1 MIDTKSD
8 VNLDEVLGDLQPEQS
23 VPTEEKPTDARIRNR
38 GANDQTRKAGIM
50 IIDDESYNVL
60 VVRKFLQ
67 HAGYE
72 NFVTTTESPQAI
84 ELMKRDLPDI
94 VLLDIMMPEISG
106 IDILRVMKITP
117 ELSTIP
123 VIILTASPDPAL
135 KTQALELGATDFL
148 AKPVDPSELVL
159 RVRNVLA
166 AKSHFDMLAKY
177 SVNLERKVAERTREL
192 EISRRHVIFCLAR
205 ASEFRD
211 NDTGHHV
218 LRVGKYAGMIA
229 RQLGYSPTQVEALEQ
244 AAQLHDVGKIGIP
257 DAILHKPGKL
267 DPDEYDFIKKHASYG
282 KQIIEC
288 MPEGEWQNLKHHT
301 KLGGQLLDVKSE
313 PIMRMASRIAL
324 THHEWWNGEGYPLG
338 LAGEDIPIEGRI
350 TAVADVY
357 DALSSARPYK
367 KPFPR
372 EKCFEMLEE
381 KRGTQFDS
389 RVLDAFFASADD
401 IIDIQIRYADLE

>member
-1 MIDTKSD
+1 MIDTTD
-8 VNLDEVLGDLQPEQS
+8 VNLNEALSDLQPEQPAPS
-23 VPTEEKPTDARIRNR
+23 ADSPAGAKGRNVV
-38 GANDQTRKAGIM
+38 ANDQTRKSGIM
-50 IIDDESYNVL
+50 IVDDESYNVL

-72 NFVTTTESPQAI
+72 NFITTTESPQAI
-84 ELMKRDLPDI
+84 DLMKRDLPDM
-94 VLLDIMMPEISG
+94 VLLDIMMPEVSG

-177 SVNLERKVAERTREL
+177 SVDLERKVAERTREL
-192 EISRRHVIFCLAR
+192 EASRRHIIFCLAR

-218 LRVGKYAGMIA
+218 IRVGKYAGAIA
-229 RQLGYSPTQVEALEQ
+229 RELGYSQMQVEALEQ

-267 DPDEYDFIKKHASYG
+267 DPDEYDFIKKHPGYG

-288 MPEGEWQNLKHHT
+288 MPDNEWKNLKHHT
-301 KLGGQLLDVKSE
+301 KLGGQLLDIKTE

-350 TAVADVY
+350 TAIADVY

-367 KPFPR
+367 KPFSR

-389 RVLDAFFASADD
+389 RVLDAFFNRVDD
-401 IIDIQIRYADLE
+401 IVDIQIRYADLE